1 MDEAEIMCR
10 VVELSRKGMSE
21 GKGGPFGCVIVRDGE
36 IVGEAHNEVLATKDP
51 TAHAETLA
59 IRRASAALQSF
70 DLSDCDIYTIGAPC
84 CMCASAIL
92 WARLKRSYYVLPMED
107 SAAIGLGDD
116 HLYAEL
122 ARPLDAREIV
132 PMIQLPA
139 LTDEARAVYQDWFNR
154 SDRVSF

>member
-1 MDEAEIMCR
+1 MDERQIMRR
-10 VVELSRKGMSE
+10 VVELSRKGME
-21 GKGGPFGCVIVRDGE
+21 AGMGGPFGCVVVKDGE
-36 IVGEAHNEVLATKDP
+36 IVAEAHNEVLATKDP

-70 DLSDCDIYTIGAPC
+70 DLSDCEIYTNGAPC

-107 SAAIGLGDD
+107 SASIGLGDD

-132 PMIQLPA
+132 PMIQLPE
-139 LTDEARAVYQDWFNR
+139 LTDEARAVYRDWFNR
-154 SDRVSF
+154 SDRVDF